1 MHPRI
6 VSHHFDMQVWPGD
19 AYPLGATYDGTG
31 TNFALFSEVARR
43 VVLCLF
49 DQMGC
54 ERQVELPEID
64 GFVWHGYLPGIGP
77 GQRYAYRVHGPHDP
91 SAGLRCNPAKLLLDP
106 YAKAIDGPLD
116 WDESLFGYRW
126 GDPDAVNGTDS
137 APYLPKC
144 VVISPY
150 FDWGVD
156 RPPRRPYHETVIYE
170 GHVRGLTMRHP
181 EVPVELRGTYAGLI
195 HPAVIDHLHRIGV
208 TAVELMPVQH
218 YLDDHRLVARGLC
231 NYWGY
236 NTIGF
241 FAPHAG
247 YAAWG
252 STGQQVQEFKAM
264 VKALH
269 EAGIEVILDVVY
281 NHTAEGNHLG
291 PTVAFRGVDNAA
303 YYRLTE
309 PDRRYYV
316 DYTGTGNTLNVR
328 HPHSLQLIMDSLRYW
343 IIDMHV
349 DGFRFD
355 LAAALARELHEVD
368 RLAAFFDLV
377 QQDPVV
383 SQVKLIAE
391 PWDVGAGGYQVGNF
405 PPLWT
410 EWNGRYRDA
419 MRDFWRGQ
427 PGTVG
432 EFASRLTGSSDLYES
447 SGRRPYASINFIT
460 AHDGFTLHDLVSY
473 NHKHNQAN
481 GEDNRDG
488 NNDNRSWNCGAEGDT
503 EEPGVISL
511 RERQK
516 RNFLA
521 TLFLSQG
528 VPMLLHGD
536 ELGRTQGGN
545 NNAYCQ
551 DNEVSWVDWERGSDS
566 QALTEFTARLARLR
580 RDHPVFRR
588 RRFFQGRPVRGTNLE
603 DIAWLT
609 PAGAPMTDEEWSTG
623 QAHALGVFLNGDG
636 IPDPDRR
643 GRRPRDNSF
652 LLLVNPT
659 STVVT
664 FTVPDERYG
673 SCWTVVLDTATPEV
687 AAEPVSL
694 TAPFTVRP
702 HSRLDL
708 YPNSLRL
715 LMRH

>member
-1 MHPRI
+1 MDR
-6 VSHHFDMQVWPGD
+6 W
-19 AYPLGATYDGTG
+19 TG
-31 TNFALFSEVARR
+31 
-43 VVLCLF
+43 
-49 DQMGC
+49 
-54 ERQVELPEID
+54 I
-64 GFVWHGYLPGIGP
+64 
-77 GQRYAYRVHGPHDP
+77 
-91 SAGLRCNPAKLLLDP
+91 
-106 YAKAIDGPLD
+106 
-116 WDESLFGYRW
+116 
-126 GDPDAVNGTDS
+126 
-137 APYLPKC
+137 
-144 VVISPY
+144 
-150 FDWGVD
+150 
-156 RPPRRPYHETVIYE
+156 
-170 GHVRGLTMRHP
+170 
-181 EVPVELRGTYAGLI
+181 
-195 HPAVIDHLHRIGV
+195 RIGM

-218 YLDDHRLVARGLC
+218 YLDDHHLVTRGQC

-291 PTVAFRGVDNAA
+291 PTVSFRGVDNAA
-303 YYRLTE
+303 YYRLSE
-309 PDRRYYV
+309 PDRPYYV
-316 DYTGTGNTLNVR
+316 DYTGTGNTFNVR
-328 HPHSLQLIMDSLRYW
+328 HPHSLQLIMGSLRYW
-343 IIDMHV
+343 ILDMHV

-355 LAAALARELHEVD
+355 LAAALARELHQVD

-419 MRDFWRGQ
+419 VRDFWRGR
-427 PGTVG
+427 PGTIG

-447 SGRRPYASINFIT
+447 SGRRPYASINFVT
-460 AHDGFTLHDLVSY
+460 AHDGFTLYDLVSY
-473 NHKHNQAN
+473 NYKHNEAN
-481 GEDNRDG
+481 GEGNRDG
-488 NNDNRSWNCGAEGDT
+488 TDDNRSWNCGAEGETTD
-503 EEPGVISL
+503 PGVISL
-511 RERQK
+511 RERQQ
-516 RNFLA
+516 RNFLV
-521 TLFLSQG
+521 TLLLSQG

-551 DNEVSWVDWERGSDS
+551 DNETSWVDWDRAGDFEV
-566 QALTEFTARLARLR
+566 LTEFTARLVRLR

-609 PAGAPMTDEEWSTG
+609 PAGAPMTDEQWTTG
-623 QAHALGVFLNGDG
+623 QAHTLGIFLNGDG

-643 GRRPRDNSF
+643 GRRPRDDSF
-652 LLLVNPT
+652 LLLINPT
-659 STVVT
+659 PAAVT
-664 FTVPDERYG
+664 FIVPDERYG
-673 SCWTVVLDTATPEV
+673 SSWTVILDTAAPEV
-687 AAEPVSL
+687 GREPVTLSAGL
-694 TAPFTVRP
+694 SVGP

-708 YPNSLRL
+708 YPHSLRL
-715 LMRH
+715 LVRR